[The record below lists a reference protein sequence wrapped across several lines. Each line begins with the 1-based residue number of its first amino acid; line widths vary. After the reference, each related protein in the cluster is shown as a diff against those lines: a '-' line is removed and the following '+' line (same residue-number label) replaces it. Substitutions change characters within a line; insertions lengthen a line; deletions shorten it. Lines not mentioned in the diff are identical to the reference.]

1 MIFIDEYSRYIVH
14 HSLLTA
20 MDADSVSLEAQTAI
34 EKLRKDS
41 ISEPVIQSDNGSSFI
56 AMEFRIVLKQNNL
69 TQKLIRPHTPEQ
81 NGIPEREQNN
91 EEIACAGNSD
101 RL

>member
-20 MDADSVSLEAQTAI
+20 MDADSASLEAQIAI
-34 EKLRKDS
+34 DNLRKDS
-41 ISEPVIQSDNGSSFI
+41 IAEPVIQSVNGSSFI

-69 TQKLIRPHTPEQ
+69 TQKLIRPHTAEQ
-81 NGIPEREQNN
+81 NGIPKREQDYQG
-91 EEIACAGNSD
+91 IHDSCYPD
-101 RL
+101 

>member
-1 MIFIDEYSRYIVH
+1 
-14 HSLLTA
+14 
-20 MDADSVSLEAQTAI
+20 MDADSRSLEAQTAI

-41 ISEPVIQSDNGSSFI
+41 ISEPVIQSANGSSFI

-81 NGIPEREQNN
+81 NGIPKREQNN
-91 EEIACAGNSD
+91 EGIACAGNSD

>member
-1 MIFIDEYSRYIVH
+1 MYVKIQGRFFYLLIFIDEYSRYIVH

-20 MDADSVSLEAQTAI
+20 MDADSVSLEAQATI

-41 ISEPVIQSDNGSSFI
+41 VAEPVIQSDNGSSFI

-69 TQKLIRPHTPEQ
+69 TQKLIRPHTSE
-81 NGIPEREQNN
+81 
-91 EEIACAGNSD
+91 
-101 RL
+101 